1 MDRVRPLL
9 IITTNTNIVNYIDV
23 HTAQGTITDWE
34 GQDCFNNSALTQW
47 ERKSKLVSWLQ
58 IIIHHRIE

>member
-1 MDRVRPLL
+1 MDRLRPLL
-9 IITTNTNIVNYIDV
+9 IIATNTNIVNYIDV

-34 GQDCFNNSALTQW
+34 DRIVLIILHWLNGKGNPSLQ
-47 ERKSKLVSWLQ
+47 SWSQ